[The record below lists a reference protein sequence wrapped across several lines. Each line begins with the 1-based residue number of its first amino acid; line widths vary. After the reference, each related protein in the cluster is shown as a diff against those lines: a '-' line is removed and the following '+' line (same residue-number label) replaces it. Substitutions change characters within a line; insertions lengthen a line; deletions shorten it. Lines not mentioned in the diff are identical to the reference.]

1 MSRTTYHGRAAMA
14 IIAWS
19 MMVWSTAFVHATE
32 RSASEQGEASAT
44 DTGGHAVPGAAA
56 DGAGVTDSP
65 DVRAAGASHAAKSL
79 DTVVVEGAMP
89 GPGMWQVKKG
99 EHTLWLL
106 GRIAPLPKKMDW
118 RADEVQRVLDGA
130 AVVIAAPSVT
140 VAANVGFWGAL
151 RMAPKA
157 MGARKDPEK
166 EPLSEQVPPEVYARW
181 KAMKA
186 KYLGDKR
193 SVEKYRPIFAA
204 ERLVKSAIRRSR
216 LTEDRWVDEQVE
228 KWAKKRKVEVVRP
241 AAKVTIEDPKQM
253 LGEFTETRLDD
264 LACFE
269 STLDWLERDLDLMRQ
284 RANAWAI
291 GDIEMLRE
299 LAGENPRIA
308 CIDTLLRSDMFR
320 KRGFEDLPQRQ
331 QDAWLEAV
339 DAALAEHAISLGI
352 LPLDAMLGEGEYL
365 TALRERGYEVI
376 APE

>member
-1 MSRTTYHGRAAMA
+1 MMVVALGVTAWPWVPALASDEDAAMQDA
-14 IIAWS
+14 PAA
-19 MMVWSTAFVHATE
+19 VEAEV
-32 RSASEQGEASAT
+32 ASPPDVQ
-44 DTGGHAVPGAAA
+44 AVDA
-56 DGAGVTDSP
+56 SP
-65 DVRAAGASHAAKSL
+65 DQIRAESTAAKSL

-106 GRIAPLPKKMDW
+106 GRIAPLPKKMEW
-118 RADEVQRVLDGA
+118 RADEVQRVLDEA
-130 AVVIAAPSVT
+130 SVVIAAPSVT

-151 RMAPKA
+151 TMAPKA

-166 EPLSEQVPPEVYARW
+166 EPLSEQVPPETYARW
-181 KAMKA
+181 KVMKA
-186 KYLGDKR
+186 KYLGSKR

-204 ERLVKSAIRRSR
+204 ERLVKSAIRRSK

-228 KWAKKRKVEVVRP
+228 KWAKKRKVDVVRP

-299 LAGENPRIA
+299 LSGENPRTA
-308 CIDTLLRSDMFR
+308 CIETLLRSDMFR

-331 QDAWLEAV
+331 KNAWLEAV
-339 DAALAEHAISLGI
+339 DAALAEHAVSLGI

-365 TALRERGYEVI
+365 AALRGRGYEVI